1 LLRSKGSGV
10 TTNAAGL
17 SGKRTM
23 QTLRINPAGEEEYE
37 HSSAS
42 FYYSEKSNYFQVV
55 HFRENGEWVENKK
68 SVK

>member
-1 LLRSKGSGV
+1 VEYNPVLSV
-10 TTNAAGL
+10 T
-17 SGKRTM
+17 
-23 QTLRINPAGEEEYE
+23 PEEYE

-68 SVK
+68 SIK